1 MQKMCLRCRS
11 ESDEKEIDLD
21 QYMFG
26 AGSASVLP
34 GSGQSGIEGWTAAVV
49 YGGAA
54 GTFSV
59 YGILR
64 DDDEDRSCRRDRTS
78 EAATTPRCSTR
89 ARP

>member
-11 ESDEKEIDLD
+11 ESYEKEIDLD

-26 AGSASVLP
+26 VGSAAVLS

-54 GTFSV
+54 GGKSYKLQVTSCKFLSV
-59 YGILR
+59 W
-64 DDDEDRSCRRDRTS
+64 
-78 EAATTPRCSTR
+78 
-89 ARP
+89 